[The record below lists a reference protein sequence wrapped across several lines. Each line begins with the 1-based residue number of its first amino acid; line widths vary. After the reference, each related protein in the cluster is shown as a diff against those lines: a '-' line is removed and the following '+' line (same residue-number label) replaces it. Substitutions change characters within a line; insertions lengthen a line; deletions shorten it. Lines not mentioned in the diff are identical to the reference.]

1 MSRFASVLI
10 VTNSLAAAAFTV
22 AVAGCSSSPTSPS
35 PETVEVPAGT
45 HQSQLIAVVGT
56 GTGGVSVTPMS
67 VQSQTFAAVIK
78 VRVQRARANTTYIVQ
93 RAPEIGRAL
102 GSDGACQRAFGQ
114 APWSAADPPAAAF
127 VTFPNGA
134 VPYTV
139 LTDGSGNVSLDFEF
153 LAATIPAGTLF
164 DVMFRLVD
172 NETAATLDL
181 RSGCFTVTVK

>member
-22 AVAGCSSSPTSPS
+22 AAAGCSSSPTSPS
-35 PETVEVPAGT
+35 ATVDIPSGT
-45 HQSQLIAVVGT
+45 HQSQLMAVAGT

-67 VQSQTFAAVIK
+67 VPSQTFAAVIK

-102 GSDGACQRAFGQ
+102 GSDGTCQRALGQ
-114 APWSAADPPAAAF
+114 TPWSAADAPAPAF
-127 VTFPNGA
+127 VTFPNGTA
-134 VPYTV
+134 PYSV
-139 LTDGSGNVSLDFEF
+139 LTDSSGNGSLEFEF

-181 RSGCFTVTVK
+181 RSACFTVTVR